1 MYSIMSSANGEIL
14 LIFFY
19 FYSFTYFSCL
29 IVVARTS
36 STKSNK
42 SGESE
47 HPCLAPDI
55 RGNAFSFSP
64 LSLLF
69 AVVLSCMAF
78 IMLRYIPSMPTFW
91 RVLS

>member
-1 MYSIMSSANGEIL
+1 MRIL
-14 LIFFY
+14 LIFFT
-19 FYSFTYFSCL
+19 FIPFTYFACL

-36 STKSNK
+36 NTKSNK

-47 HPCLAPDI
+47 HPCLALDLG
-55 RGNAFSFSP
+55 GNALSFSP

-69 AVVLSCMAF
+69 AVVLSCTAF